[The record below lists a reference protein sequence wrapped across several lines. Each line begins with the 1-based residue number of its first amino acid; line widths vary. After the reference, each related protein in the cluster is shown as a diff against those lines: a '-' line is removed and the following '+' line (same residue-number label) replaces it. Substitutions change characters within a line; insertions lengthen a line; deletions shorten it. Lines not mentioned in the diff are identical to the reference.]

1 MKHTRLLTAVLF
13 TTATGFAQAQSFD
26 LSSTLNKAKETVTQ
40 SKNVTDLTNQL
51 TTASLISMASE
62 KIGVSPQTTQA
73 GIGALLNVAKQ
84 QLGKGDF
91 STVADALPEAKTLMK
106 AAPKMDTSAVTS
118 LFGKTDE
125 KAQTAASLGY
135 LDSTFK
141 ELGIP
146 KESLLPLANMLTGY
160 LEQSGYGQ
168 AAGLL
173 KQGLNFL

>member
-1 MKHTRLLTAVLF
+1 MNHKLLLSALLF
-13 TTATGFAQAQSFD
+13 ATATGFAQAQSFD
-26 LSSTLNKAKETVTQ
+26 LSSALNKAKDTV
-40 SKNVTDLTNQL
+40 SKSKKVTDLTNKIS
-51 TTASLISMASE
+51 TASLITMASE
-62 KIGVSPQTTQA
+62 KMGISPETTQA

-84 QLGKGDF
+84 QLSKTDF
-91 STVADALPEAKTLMK
+91 STVADALPEAKGLMQ
-106 AAPKMDTSAVTS
+106 AAPKMDTSALTS
-118 LFGKTDE
+118 LFSKTDE
-125 KAQTAASLGY
+125 KAQAAASLGY

-173 KQGLNFL
+173 KQGLNIL

>member
-1 MKHTRLLTAVLF
+1 MKHKLLLSAVLF
-13 TTATGFAQAQSFD
+13 TAATSVAQAQSFD
-26 LSSTLNKAKETVTQ
+26 LSSTLNKAKDTV
-40 SKNVTDLTNQL
+40 SKSKTVTDLTNQL
-51 TTASLISMASE
+51 STASLITMASE
-62 KIGVSPQTTQA
+62 KIGVSPETTQA

-84 QLGKGDF
+84 QLGKTDF
-91 STVADALPEAKTLMK
+91 STVSDALPEAKSLMK
-106 AAPKMDTSAVTS
+106 SAPKMDTSALTS
-118 LFGKTDE
+118 LFGKTD
-125 KAQTAASLGY
+125 KNAQTAASLGY